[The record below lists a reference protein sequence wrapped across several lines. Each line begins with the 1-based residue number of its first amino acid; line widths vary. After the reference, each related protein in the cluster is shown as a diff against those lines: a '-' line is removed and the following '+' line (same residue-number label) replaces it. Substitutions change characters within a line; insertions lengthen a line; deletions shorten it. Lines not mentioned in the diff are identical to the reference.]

1 MQRLHR
7 PYAFCVVLP
16 FKMVR
21 TDISFKRI
29 QQLAIPALISGIAE
43 PVLSATDAAV
53 VGNIKDFGI
62 ESLAAVGIVG
72 SFLSAL
78 IWILG
83 QTRSAISAIVSQ
95 NLGAGKLHDLHNFPA
110 QAIYF
115 NIAISILVLFST
127 YFFVEEIFGLLNAEG
142 IILSFSIDYYNIRV
156 WGFPLTLFT
165 FAVFGIFRG
174 LQNTF
179 WPMIIAAIG
188 AGLNIGLDFALVYGI
203 DGFLLPMGIKGAA
216 WASLIAQAVMAL
228 ISLGFLL
235 KKTDVSLKL
244 KLPLHPEIKRLVE
257 MSLNLFLRSLALN
270 TALILATR
278 EAAAIGKE
286 YIAAHTIAF
295 NIWIFTAF
303 FIDGYGAAGNIL
315 GGKLLGERN
324 FKALWQLTK
333 KVNFYNMAVAC
344 FLVLIGI
351 IFYEPMGLLFNKD
364 EKVLSI
370 FYGMFFMVLLC
381 LPFNALAFTLDPIF
395 KGLGE
400 MGYLRNVLL
409 GATLFGFLPVLYFSK
424 FMHWGLIGIWAALIV
439 WVAYRAVALMLKFKR
454 KYIPLTHSTTV

>member
-1 MQRLHR
+1 MLQ
-7 PYAFCVVLP
+7 
-16 FKMVR
+16 

-29 QQLAIPALISGIAE
+29 QELAIPAIISGIAE

-53 VGNIKDFGI
+53 VGNINEFGI

-78 IWILG
+78 IWILA

-95 NLGAGKLHDLHNFPA
+95 NLGAGKLKELHNFPA

-115 NIAISILVLFST
+115 NIALSVIVLFST
-127 YFFVEEIFGLLNAEG
+127 YFFVEEVFKLLNAEG
-142 IILSFSIDYYNIRV
+142 LVLTFSIDYYNIGV

-165 FAVFGIFRG
+165 FAVFGLFRG

-179 WPMIIAAIG
+179 WPMIIATIG
-188 AGLNIGLDFALVYGI
+188 AVLNIGLDFALVYGI
-203 DGFLLPMGIKGAA
+203 EGFIMPMAIKGAA
-216 WASLIAQAVMAL
+216 WASLISQTVMAVIAFVL
-228 ISLGFLL
+228 LL
-235 KKTDVSLKL
+235 KKTEISLKL
-244 KLPLHPEIKRLVE
+244 KFPLHPEIKRLVS
-257 MSLNLFLRSLALN
+257 MSFNLFLRSVALN

-278 EAAAIGKE
+278 EAAALGKE

-315 GGKLLGERN
+315 SGKLLGERN
-324 FKALWQLTK
+324 YSSLWKLTK
-333 KVNFYNMAVAC
+333 KVNGYNLAVAAG
-344 FLVLIGI
+344 LVLFGLLL
-351 IFYEPMGLLFNKD
+351 YEPLGLLFNKD

-370 FYGMFFMVLLC
+370 FYGMFFMVLIC
-381 LPFNALAFTLDPIF
+381 LPFNAMAFTLDSIF

-409 GATLFGFLPVLYFSK
+409 GATLFGFIPVLYFSK
-424 FMHWGLIGIWAALIV
+424 YMDWGLIGIWTALIV
-439 WVAYRAVALMLKFKR
+439 WVAYRAVALMVKFRR
-454 KYIPLTHSTTV
+454 KYIPLIEN

>member
-1 MQRLHR
+1 MRQ
-7 PYAFCVVLP
+7 
-16 FKMVR
+16 

-29 QQLAIPALISGIAE
+29 QQLAIPAIISGIAE

-53 VGNIKDFGI
+53 VGNIKEFGI

-72 SFLSAL
+72 TFLSAL
-78 IWILG
+78 IWILA

-95 NLGAGKLHDLHNFPA
+95 NLGAGKLKDLHNFPA

-115 NIAISILVLFST
+115 NIALSIIVLFST
-127 YFFVEEIFGLLNAEG
+127 YFFVEEIFKILNADG
-142 IILSFSIDYYNIRV
+142 LVLAFSIDYYNIRV

-165 FAVFGIFRG
+165 FAVFGLFRG

-179 WPMIIAAIG
+179 WPMVIATLG
-188 AGLNIGLDFALVYGI
+188 ASLNIGLDFAFVYGI
-203 DGFLLPMGIKGAA
+203 GDFISPMGIKGAA
-216 WASLIAQAVMAL
+216 WASLIAQIVMAGL
-228 ISLGFLL
+228 SLLLLL
-235 KKTDVSLKL
+235 KKTEISLRL
-244 KLPLHPEIKRLVE
+244 KFPLHPEIKRLVV
-257 MSLNLFLRSLALN
+257 MSFNLFLRSLALN

-278 EAAAIGKE
+278 EAAALGKE

-324 FKALWQLTK
+324 YSSLWKLTK
-333 KVNFYNMAVAC
+333 KVNLYNLAVAVA
-344 FLVLIGI
+344 LVLFGLVL
-351 IFYEPMGLLFNKD
+351 YEPLGLLFNKD

-370 FYGMFFMVLLC
+370 FYGMFFMVLIC
-381 LPFNALAFTLDPIF
+381 LPFNALAFTLDSIF

-400 MGYLRNVLL
+400 MRYLRNVLL
-409 GATLFGFLPVLYFSK
+409 GATIFGFIPVLYFSK
-424 FMHWGLIGIWAALIV
+424 YLDGGLIGIWTALIV
-439 WVAYRAVALMLKFKR
+439 WIAYRAVALMIKFKR
-454 KYIPLTHSTTV
+454 KYIPLIEI